1 MKKLLAL
8 ALALIM
14 ALGCAGAF
22 AEEAAPAYGMD
33 TQIQLT
39 LNRDLGSLLVSMITG
54 KYDEEMSET
63 ILDVLDSM
71 YLDIACGGNVLDM
84 ALMGNDAPLTA
95 LVGVKDEDG
104 VTLVGDLF
112 PHYALR
118 VENAELEA
126 LVQQLSEQL
135 QAQFQEQL
143 PEAEDVQL
151 PELSEEELQALMED
165 MQGYMEDINAF
176 LTAVQSDM
184 QVSEDGTTAVIPL
197 TTHQL
202 AGLAESVLNRLSA
215 DEVLKPYLQMAIDQ
229 ANAQQSADQQVTLEQ
244 VLATASQKVEE
255 LKAAEDT
262 VLATLTLM
270 NNEDG
275 STYMELNAV
284 NQVLLAV
291 TTVSTGVDATMLI
304 SKNEIT
310 DGEALL
316 NAITDGSNAEDAAV
330 QLSIHRETDENGVD
344 NNAFGMKLLYGGI
357 DVGLTCNNA
366 QTGAGT
372 IDYVSHTI
380 GALSVNLLGGDLVQ
394 LEVVTMADDI
404 PVAPE
409 LGERTVLDP
418 LKLTDEEKQALI
430 KDVTNYGIPALAAAC
445 VQAMPD
451 QVAELVELGINMR
464 KLSLQ
469 SGEETEDWESYDY
482 SEDEYQSEDDEEAEA
497 DDGIDLTGTWT
508 APDGSQLILN
518 ADGTFQLTY
527 ATKETQ
533 GTWYKFAPGSMML
546 DTERVGQ
553 YCDYTEDAIITVIG
567 FEELTFTR

>member
-22 AEEAAPAYGMD
+22 AEEAAPAYGID
-33 TQIQLT
+33 TQVQLT
-39 LNRDLGSLLVSMITG
+39 LSHNIGPMLIGMATG
-54 KYDEEMSET
+54 NYDEQMSEA

-95 LVGVKDEDG
+95 LVGMADENG

-118 VENAELEA
+118 VEKAEIEA
-126 LVQQLSEQL
+126 LAQQLSEQL

-143 PEAEDVQL
+143 PGTEGVQL

-165 MQGYMEDINAF
+165 MQGYSEDINAF
-176 LTAVQSDM
+176 LAAVQNDM
-184 QVSEDGTTAVIPL
+184 QVTEDGTTAVIPL

-202 AGLAESVLNRLSA
+202 AGLAESVLNRLSV

-229 ANAQQSADQQVTLEQ
+229 ANAQLSADQQVTLEQ

-275 STYMELNAV
+275 STYMELNAA
-284 NQVLLAV
+284 NKVLLTV
-291 TTVSTGVDATMLI
+291 TAVSTGMDATMLI

-310 DGEALL
+310 DAEALL

-330 QLSIHRETDENGVD
+330 QLSIHSETDENGVD
-344 NNAFGMKLLYGGI
+344 NNAFGLELLYGGT

-380 GALSVNLLGGDLVQ
+380 GVLSVNLLGGDLVQ

>member
-22 AEEAAPAYGMD
+22 AEEAAPAYGID
-33 TQIQLT
+33 TQVQLT
-39 LNRDLGSLLVSMITG
+39 LSHNIGPMLIGMATG
-54 KYDEEMSET
+54 NYDEQMSEA

-95 LVGVKDEDG
+95 LVGMADENG

-118 VENAELEA
+118 VEKAEIEA
-126 LVQQLSEQL
+126 LAQQLSEQL

-143 PEAEDVQL
+143 PGTEGVQL

-165 MQGYMEDINAF
+165 MQGYSEDINAF
-176 LTAVQSDM
+176 LAAVQNDI
-184 QVSEDGTTAVIPL
+184 QATEDGTTAVIPL

-202 AGLAESVLNRLSA
+202 AGLAESVLNRLSV

-229 ANAQQSADQQVTLEQ
+229 ANAQLSADQQVTLEQ

-275 STYMELNAV
+275 STYMELNAA
-284 NQVLLAV
+284 NKVLLTV
-291 TTVSTGVDATMLI
+291 TAVSTGVDATMLI

-310 DGEALL
+310 DAEALL

-330 QLSIHRETDENGVD
+330 QLSIHSETDENGVD
-344 NNAFGMKLLYGGI
+344 NNAFGLELLYGGT

-380 GALSVNLLGGDLVQ
+380 GVLSVNLLGGDLVQ

-553 YCDYTEDAIITVIG
+553 YCDYTEDTIITVIG